1 MSYAPFPLVWGFFG
15 SGGGGGG
22 GGPAFGVIQTD
33 FGTYPTASSTTDVL
47 TIVSADSS
55 KYYFTGT
62 ALTDTVTLTV
72 NGLLPSGGS
81 TSQFLKKQSATNYDA
96 VWHTLTKSDVGL
108 GNVDNVSLIEQD
120 LAQKE
125 PTGFP
130 NRTDSTISFNAGTR
144 VFSISPATTSFD
156 VWIKG
161 TKYTKSSTETITIST
176 TAGNHYIYYDST
188 GSLAETTT
196 FSVNLFIDNAMV
208 SILYWNSDNNTSP
221 YFADERHGMQMDGAT
236 HGYLH
241 TVFGTRYLTGLALQ
255 GFDADNNTPTN
266 ASAQFTSDS
275 GTIRDED
282 ILLSLSAQAQI
293 PILFRQGSLWRKKTA
308 DSFPL
313 IYNGTAGYTGTRIP
327 FNQFITGNW
336 QLTEVTDGNY
346 MMVHFFATNDANNGV
361 IGILGTSQ
369 YANAPQARA
378 AADTEISSL
387 SGLPFAEFT
396 AIGTVIFQTQTSYT
410 NTPKAR
416 VVSSNPA
423 IGEVYVD
430 FRGEQLYTPSG
441 VATSHSLL
449 SNLSSDDHTQYH
461 NDARGDARYVQLTG
475 SVMSGTLETPTLKAD
490 LIQNKTATTL
500 NINTTEPS
508 VGAGTQDVILKS
520 GDTTGTSGS
529 TTLKTGDGDG
539 SGSIIITSGTAGS
552 NSSGGIDLTTGD
564 SASSFTGSITVS
576 TGDNSVGDTGDIIVS
591 TGIPAIGSTRG
602 KIQFDSPN
610 INFQNWTLK
619 LVGTPSNSDEAANK
633 LYVDTQLATKQDT
646 ITGAASTITSTDL
659 TVNRVVVSD
668 SSGKIAASSVTTTT
682 LGYLDAS
689 SSVQTQINNKVS
701 KAGDTMTGALIVSG
715 SVTTGNAMLRVTNT
729 GAGDCLVV
737 EDAANPDASNFKI
750 DANGFIYTGS
760 LLSSV
765 GSSGRLQILDSQN
778 AFVECIAGST
788 RAVTFGASTTG
799 NRFNSAMG
807 AFDIS
812 TTDSGDAISISPSL
826 GDGLG
831 ASIYSV
837 SDGSNLKTGINNS
850 APTEALDV
858 TGNLKV
864 SGNITATGHI
874 KAPNLFNIFSSFS
887 YVTPVVASTVPT
899 AIGTASPTATGT
911 VGAVTP
917 TFTTYYT
924 SRKIL
929 EYTASALS
937 SAIAG
942 WRFTTE
948 YVGRGSSAGVG
959 GFKFSTSFGFQGG
972 FASGGTNRRFFCGM
986 TSSTVSPSDV
996 NPSTLGATQDMFG
1009 LGFDNG
1015 DANFQIMHSAGA
1027 ANATKVNLG
1036 SSFPRPTSDK
1046 SNFYRLELVLL
1057 PNSSSFTYTFTD
1069 VLTGAVATGTVTSPV
1084 PGVGVA
1090 LSPRCWISA
1099 GGVSSAVGVAF
1110 EHIYLES

>member
-33 FGTYPTASSTTDVL
+33 FGTYPTASSTTDIL
-47 TIVSADSS
+47 TLISADPT

-72 NGLLPSGGS
+72 DGLMPSGGT
-81 TSQFLKKQSATNYDA
+81 TSQFLKKQSNTSYDA

-196 FSVNLFIDNAMV
+196 FSVDLFIDNAMV

-255 GFDADNNTPTN
+255 GFNPDGTGSLNSN
-266 ASAQFTSDS
+266 AQFTSDS

-282 ILLSLSAQAQI
+282 ILLSILAQSQI

-308 DSFPL
+308 DSFPV

-327 FNQFITGNW
+327 YNQFITGNW

-346 MMVHFFATNDANNGV
+346 VMVHFFATNDANNGV
-361 IGILGTSQ
+361 IGIVGTNQ
-369 YANAPQARA
+369 YTNAPQARA
-378 AADTEISSL
+378 AADTEIGSL

-416 VVSSNPA
+416 VVSSNPS
-423 IGEVYVD
+423 ISEVYVD

-449 SNLSSDDHTQYH
+449 SNLSSDDHTQYF
-461 NDARGDARYVQLTG
+461 NQSRGDARYLQLTG
-475 SVMSGTLETPTLKAD
+475 GTLTGAVTSTSTLAATNLSGTNTGDETTAS
-490 LIQNKTATTL
+490 IQTKLGVAST
-500 NINTTEPS
+500 S
-508 VGAGTQDVILKS
+508 
-520 GDTTGTSGS
+520 TSGY
-529 TTLKTGDGDG
+529 
-539 SGSIIITSGTAGS
+539 
-552 NSSGGIDLTTGD
+552 LT
-564 SASSFTGSITVS
+564 FTDWNTF
-576 TGDNSVGDTGDIIVS
+576 N
-591 TGIPAIGSTRG
+591 G
-602 KIQFDSPN
+602 KQ
-610 INFQNWTLK
+610 
-619 LVGTPSNSDEAANK
+619 AA
-633 LYVDTQLATKQDT
+633 
-646 ITGAASTITSTDL
+646 
-659 TVNRVVVSD
+659 
-668 SSGKIAASSVTTTT
+668 
-682 LGYLDAS
+682 LGYTP
-689 SSVQTQINNKVS
+689 VN

-729 GAGDCLVV
+729 GAGDCFVV

-750 DANGFIYTGS
+750 DQNGFVYTGS

-765 GSSGRLQILDSQN
+765 GSSGRLQILDSAN

-788 RAVTFGASTTG
+788 RAVSFGASTTG
-799 NRFNSAMG
+799 NRFNSALG
-807 AFDIS
+807 SFDIS
-812 TTDSGDAISISPSL
+812 TTDSGDSISISPSL

-874 KAPNLFNIFSSFS
+874 KAPNLFNIFSSYA

-942 WRFTTE
+942 WRMTSE
-948 YVGRGSSAGVG
+948 YVGRGSSANVG

-1046 SNFYRLELVLL
+1046 ANFYRLELVLL

-1110 EHIYLES
+1110 EHIYLE

>member
-682 LGYLDAS
+682 LGYLDATSSIQTQLNGKEPTLTKGNLTESGSAVLSISGGTNAVIGSGTTLTVQQAS
-689 SSVQTQINNKVS
+689 SSLS
-701 KAGDTMTGALIVSG
+701 GYLSSGDWNTFNQKQNTITGA
-715 SVTTGNAMLRVTNT
+715 
-729 GAGDCLVV
+729 
-737 EDAANPDASNFKI
+737 
-750 DANGFIYTGS
+750 
-760 LLSSV
+760 
-765 GSSGRLQILDSQN
+765 
-778 AFVECIAGST
+778 
-788 RAVTFGASTTG
+788 ASTITSS
-799 NRFNSAMG
+799 NL
-807 AFDIS
+807 
-812 TTDSGDAISISPSL
+812 T
-826 GDGLG
+826 
-831 ASIYSV
+831 ASRALE
-837 SDGSNLKTGINNS
+837 SDGSGKVAASSTTS
-850 APTEALDV
+850 TEL
-858 TGNLKV
+858 GYV
-864 SGNITATGHI
+864 SGVTSAIQTQLDFKMPIIGSVGYITA
-874 KAPNLFNIFSSFS
+874 
-887 YVTPVVASTVPT
+887 VPAT
-899 AIGTASPTATGT
+899 TTLSAVGIPSPTGTGT
-911 VGAVTP
+911 VGAITP
-917 TFTTYYT
+917 TFTSYYT
-924 SRKIL
+924 TRKIV
-929 EYTASALS
+929 EYTATALT

-942 WRFTTE
+942 WRFTSE
-948 YVGRGSSAGVG
+948 YVGRGSSANVG
-959 GFKFSTSFGFQGG
+959 GFKFITTFAMQDG
-972 FASGGTNRRFFCGM
+972 FASGGTNRRFFCGF
-986 TSSTVSPSDV
+986 TDSTVSPSDV
-996 NPSTLGATQDMFG
+996 NPSTLGTTQAMFG
-1009 LGFDNG
+1009 IGLDNG

-1027 ANATKVNLG
+1027 ATATKVNLG
-1036 SSFPRPTSDK
+1036 ANFARPTANKDK
-1046 SNFYRLELVLL
+1046 FYRFEVTLA
-1057 PNSSSFTYTFTD
+1057 PNSANFNYKITEIISGNTAS
-1069 VLTGAVATGTVTSPV
+1069 GTINTSV
-1084 PGVGVA
+1084 PAAGNA
-1090 LSPRCWISA
+1090 LSPRCWVSA
-1099 GGVSSAVGVAF
+1099 GGVSSAVGVAL
-1110 EHIYLES
+1110 EYIYLEAGN